1 MRQVFSP
8 KSKNKQA
15 GFSPLCTS
23 SYIFYS
29 IHRRYYIV
37 MMVPSCPV
45 DKRGTAA
52 REANKRNHGH
62 PDRAA
67 DHENP
72 ANKQILHVCCPHVP
86 LSAAPFLQKEQNM
99 ETAGRVLSEGHN
111 HLPSL
116 E

>member
-1 MRQVFSP
+1 
-8 KSKNKQA
+8 
-15 GFSPLCTS
+15 
-23 SYIFYS
+23 
-29 IHRRYYIV
+29 
-37 MMVPSCPV
+37 MVPSCPV

-52 REANKRNHGH
+52 RETNKCDHGH

-67 DHENP
+67 DQENP
-72 ANKQILHVCCPHVP
+72 ANKQILHVCCHYVP
-86 LSAAPFLQKEQNM
+86 LTPLTAAQFLQKEQNM